1 MRTNTFFTFFLIL
14 LSACNRD
21 DCDVDINTDVDQNQ
35 LATDISAID
44 FYLTTNGIEAQEH
57 PTGLRYV
64 INEQGDGKNVDLC
77 GNIIVDYKGTFLDG
91 TEFDASSRPTGF
103 TLRYLIE
110 GWKIGI
116 PLIQERG
123 IITLYVPSV
132 YAYGAN
138 GTTTIPE
145 NSNLI
150 FEIELHVAQ

>member
-1 MRTNTFFTFFLIL
+1 MRTITFFTFFLIL

-21 DCDVDINTDVDQNQ
+21 DCTIDIHTDVDQNQ
-35 LATDISAID
+35 LAADISAID
-44 FYLTTNGIEAQEH
+44 FYLTTNGIEAKEH
-57 PTGLRYV
+57 STGLRYV

-77 GNIIVDYKGTFLDG
+77 GNIVVDYNGTLLDG
-91 TEFDASSRPTGF
+91 TEFDASTRPTGF
-103 TLRYLIE
+103 TLRNLIE

-132 YAYGAN
+132 YAYGAS
-138 GTTTIPE
+138 GTNTIPE

-150 FEIELHVAQ
+150 FEIKLHVAQ

>member
-1 MRTNTFFTFFLIL
+1 MRTITFFTFFLIL

-21 DCDVDINTDVDQNQ
+21 DCTVDIHTDVDQNQ
-35 LATDISAID
+35 LAADISAID
-44 FYLTTNGIEAQEH
+44 FYLTTNGIEAKEH
-57 PTGLRYV
+57 STGLRYV

-77 GNIIVDYKGTFLDG
+77 GNIVVDYNGTLLDG
-91 TEFDASSRPTGF
+91 TEFDASTRPTGF
-103 TLRYLIE
+103 TLRNLIE

-132 YAYGAN
+132 YAYGAS
-138 GTTTIPE
+138 GTNTIPE

-150 FEIELHVAQ
+150 FEIKLHVAQ

>member
-1 MRTNTFFTFFLIL
+1 MRTITFFTIILIL

-21 DCDVDINTDVDQNQ
+21 DCNVDINTDVDQNQ
-35 LATDISAID
+35 LAADISAID

-103 TLRYLIE
+103 TLRNLIE
-110 GWKIGI
+110 VGK
-116 PLIQERG
+116 
-123 IITLYVPSV
+123 
-132 YAYGAN
+132 
-138 GTTTIPE
+138 
-145 NSNLI
+145 
-150 FEIELHVAQ
+150 